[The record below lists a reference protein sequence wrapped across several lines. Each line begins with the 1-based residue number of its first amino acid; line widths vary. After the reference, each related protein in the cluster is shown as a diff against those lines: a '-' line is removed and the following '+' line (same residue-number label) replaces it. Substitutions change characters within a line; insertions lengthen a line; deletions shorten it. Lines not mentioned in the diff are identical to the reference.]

1 MAAPVTSLAAVAA
14 QPAPGRAA
22 YRAQRAIVLRQSDG
36 DSLGHL
42 GHLAVLALCHEAI
55 GGWLAENGLLPRAPR
70 EAVGHVT
77 ESGCKLNV
85 DLACSDALIAG
96 LRVARLGLSSVRYEV
111 ALFRDAEDH
120 PAAEAFFVQLHVDG
134 ESRRP
139 MPLPAA
145 LRVALA
151 AIQG

>member
-1 MAAPVTSLAAVAA
+1 MSGPGAAR
-14 QPAPGRAA
+14 PASGRAA
-22 YRAQRAIVLRQSDG
+22 YRAQRAVVLRQSDG

-42 GHLAVLALCHEAI
+42 GHLAVLALCHEAV
-55 GGWLAENGLLPRAPR
+55 GGWLSENGLLRRAPR

-77 ESGCKLNV
+77 ESGCKLHA
-85 DLACSDALIAG
+85 DLTCTDALIAG

-120 PAAEAFFVQLHVDG
+120 PAAEAFFVQVHVDA

-145 LRVALA
+145 LRAGLG